1 MARARSKSRRRVRRR
16 GGQGAQGGRRTI
28 SIQPITFEPIEPAAP
43 PAAPPAAAAPA
54 AAAPAAQPVDQA
66 AVLAGAQPPAEDPRV
81 TAAQQ
86 KLADLTALQ
95 DSPQK
100 DRAIPLVQ
108 AYIDR
113 LRERNALPDGDVGIE
128 AAEQAVTAA
137 RTAANAAITDIANGG
152 GGPELVGGYRKSRKR
167 RKVKRKSRNYRR

>member
-16 GGQGAQGGRRTI
+16 GGQGAAGAPAQGGRRTI
-28 SIQPITFEPIEPAAP
+28 SIQPITFEPIE
-43 PAAPPAAAAPA
+43 PA

-113 LRERNALPDGDVGIE
+113 LRERNALPEGDVGIE

-137 RTAANAAITDIANGG
+137 RTAANAAIREIANGG
-152 GGPELVGGYRKSRKR
+152 GGQELVGGYRKSRKR

>member
-16 GGQGAQGGRRTI
+16 GGQGAAQGAAGAPAQGGRRTI
-28 SIQPITFEPIEPAAP
+28 SIQPITFEPIEPAA
-43 PAAPPAAAAPA
+43 
-54 AAAPAAQPVDQA
+54 AAPAAQPVDQA
-66 AVLAGAQPPAEDPRV
+66 AVLAGAQPPAGPNPGAGPNPAEDPRV

-113 LRERNALPDGDVGIE
+113 LRERNALLDG
-128 AAEQAVTAA
+128 AAEIPAADDAVNAA
-137 RTAANAAITDIANGG
+137 RTAANAAIREIANGG
-152 GGPELVGGYRKSRKR
+152 GGQELV
-167 RKVKRKSRNYRR
+167 SRNYRR